1 MSLPPSLT
9 SANACCYRPTDELVL
24 PACVCA
30 GGAAGCHSPALCL
43 KVGQKL
49 SLTAAVARLTHPLP
63 CAALAQDGA
72 GGSQPL
78 VALVEGP
85 NGALGACVADV
96 SLCTLSLSQWQEVD
110 AGRSMLGTL
119 LLQANP
125 AEVVVMRGGQVSRD
139 TARLLLAHRPL
150 SADGTERWVCT
161 GCCGAVNHCQRRGS
175 VCPFSLPLACTLWY
189 RAYPGTMQ
197 CAAFS
202 PMS

>member
-1 MSLPPSLT
+1 MS
-9 SANACCYRPTDELVL
+9 PTRERGPEL
-24 PACVCA
+24 CM
-30 GGAAGCHSPALCL
+30 
-43 KVGQKL
+43 
-49 SLTAAVARLTHPLP
+49 TAAVACSDMTCSR
-63 CAALAQDGA
+63 ASLAQDGV

-139 TARLLLAHRPL
+139 TARLLRAHRPL

-161 GCCGAVNHCQRRGS
+161 GCCGAVNFCQRRGS
-175 VCPFSLPLACTLWY
+175 VCPFSLPLACTLCY
-189 RAYPGTMQ
+189 RAYLDTML
-197 CAAFS
+197 CAS
-202 PMS
+202 YPSMS